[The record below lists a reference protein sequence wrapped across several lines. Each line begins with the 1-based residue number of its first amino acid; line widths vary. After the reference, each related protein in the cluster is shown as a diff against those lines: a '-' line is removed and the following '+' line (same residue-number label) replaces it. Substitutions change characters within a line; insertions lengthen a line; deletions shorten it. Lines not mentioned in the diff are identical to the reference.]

1 MSLSP
6 GVLRV
11 SVRALVAFSV
21 FPPDILPV
29 SALMMERGRRGHVA
43 RQGEGAGAAETALAW
58 EGEEAG
64 LSLRVTGRM
73 DLYDPG
79 ASPPLVEEI
88 KLCPPEV
95 PGRPLP
101 EHQLQAACYG
111 FMLSRR
117 DGLSSVLLRVSY
129 VTPEGRVR
137 AAFDEVWARKRLETA
152 FFDLLRPFAAWQA
165 RLRERVVA
173 RDEALSS
180 LPFPYPA
187 YRPGQREM
195 AEQAYLAIAR
205 RRRLFA
211 VMPTG
216 TGKSAAVLYPALKAL
231 GQGKNRQVF
240 CLTARG
246 TQRAAVAREAARM
259 REAGLPLHSLVL
271 AAKESLCPMEQVRC
285 HPDHCPR
292 AKGHYLRQPA
302 ALEEALDAGDWDTAF
317 ILTVSE
323 RHALC
328 PFEFSLAL
336 CEIADLVVC
345 DYNYAFDPQVR
356 LSRVFDR
363 PRGVTLLVD
372 EAHNLPDRA
381 REMLSGEIN
390 LPRLLAFRRAAGK
403 ALGRGGVYRA
413 CTALRDAV
421 CGAAG
426 PLFDETLAGAASGLL
441 AALAETHAPGAA
453 EIVRGL
459 ISFLS
464 AFNRLKEN
472 PEDYV
477 LLRDAGKTAGFVRA
491 LCLNPAPHLREATR
505 RLAGCVYY
513 SATLLPLPAMREM
526 LGGETEDACLNL
538 PSPFPPEH
546 LLALQLPLNT
556 RYDAREAS
564 LAPAA
569 DALRAL
575 FSSHPGKYIAYL
587 PSFAYLHSLLPLL
600 EQARPALPL
609 LVQRPRMDETERESF
624 LSAFTADDAPVL
636 GLCVLGGV
644 FAEGVDLPGTALIGA
659 AVLGVG
665 LPQVNPER
673 ELYRARMQD
682 AFGDGFAYA
691 CQIPGMH
698 RVLQAAGRLIRSET
712 DRGVLLLMDD
722 RYAARRVSGLMPAHL
737 RPRRVYSGE
746 EISSLARAFWEGR
759 KEEAKANG

>member
-1 MSLSP
+1 MSDTP
-6 GVLRV
+6 AALRV

-29 SALMMERGRRGHVA
+29 SAQLMELGRRGHLA
-43 RQGEGAGAAETALAW
+43 RQGESAGAAESALSW
-58 EGEEAG
+58 EGGEAG
-64 LSLRVTGRM
+64 LPLRVTGRM

-79 ASPPLVEEI
+79 TSPPTIEEI
-88 KLCPPEV
+88 KLCPPDV
-95 PGRPLP
+95 PERPLP
-101 EHQLQAACYG
+101 EHLLQAACYG
-111 FMLSRR
+111 FMLARR
-117 DGLSSVLLRVSY
+117 DSLGCVRLRVSY
-129 VTPEGRVR
+129 VTPEGRVK
-137 AAFDEVWARKRLETA
+137 AAFDEAWPAPRLETA
-152 FFDLLRPFAAWQA
+152 FFGLLRPYAAWHA
-165 RLRERVVA
+165 RLRQRA
-173 RDEALSS
+173 LRRDAALAG
-180 LPFPYPA
+180 LPFPYPE

-216 TGKSAAVLYPALKAL
+216 TGKSAAVLFPALKAL

-246 TQRAAVAREAARM
+246 TQRASVTKEAARM
-259 REAGLPLHSLVL
+259 RSSGLPLHFLTL

-285 HPDHCPR
+285 HPDFCPR

-302 ALEEALDAGDWDTAF
+302 ALEEALDAGDWDTGYVLSAA
-317 ILTVSE
+317 E
-323 RHALC
+323 RHGLC

-381 REMLSGEIN
+381 REMLSGEIS
-390 LPRLLAFRRAAGK
+390 LRRLLEFRRAASK

-421 CGAAG
+421 CREGDPFG
-426 PLFDETLAGAASGLL
+426 DETLAGAAAALL
-441 AALAETHAPGAA
+441 AALSQTHAPGAA
-453 EIVRGL
+453 ETVRGL

-464 AFNRLKEN
+464 AANRMRET
-472 PEDYV
+472 PEDYA
-477 LLRDAGKTAGFVRA
+477 LTRDADKKTGHIRV
-491 LCLNPAPHLREATR
+491 LCLNPAPHLREASR

-513 SATLLPLPAMREM
+513 SATLLPLSAMRET
-526 LGGETEDACLNL
+526 LGGEAEDACLNL

-546 LLALQLPLNT
+546 LLTLQLPLNT
-556 RYDAREAS
+556 RFGAREAS

-569 DALRAL
+569 EALQAL
-575 FSSHPGKYIAYL
+575 FYSKPGKYIAYL
-587 PSFAYLHSLLPLL
+587 PSFAYLQALLPLL

-609 LVQRPRMDETERESF
+609 LAQRPRMDETQRSDF
-624 LSAFTADDAPVL
+624 LGAFTAGDAPVL

-673 ELYRARMQD
+673 ELYRGRMRE

-691 CQIPGMH
+691 YQIPGMH
-698 RVLQAAGRLIRSET
+698 RVLQAAGRLIRSDA

-722 RYAARRVSGLMPAHL
+722 RYAQKRVSALMPGHL

-746 EISSLARAFWEGR
+746 EISSLARAFWAGR
-759 KEEAKANG
+759 QEEAGEHG